1 MKSASHTRT
10 TGSTEP
16 RQPENRPSTIDSGDP
31 PRVGESFPRRS
42 ASAVAAFDI
51 ESFGLVRMF
60 VEHVVAKNASA
71 PLGNDGSAGH
81 EIDWGAVEAS
91 VADSRTIEQAIGR
104 AVVIADQMSRGY
116 FDGSQPGDPPLSP
129 KVEDPF
135 FAFSM
140 ADVVPDFGDGSRY
153 RTRVTR
159 KVSRI
164 FGARRAV
171 ATNTRHERL
180 TGIL

>member
-16 RQPENRPSTIDSGDP
+16 RQPDKRPWTVESGDP
-31 PRVGESFPRRS
+31 PRVGESFPPGS
-42 ASAVAAFDI
+42 ASAVGSFDI
-51 ESFGLVRMF
+51 ESFGLVRRF

-71 PLGNDGSAGH
+71 PFGNDGSAGH
-81 EIDWGAVEAS
+81 AVDWGAVEVSIAG
-91 VADSRTIEQAIGR
+91 SRTLEQAIGR
-104 AVVIADQMSRGY
+104 AVVIADQMSRGLC
-116 FDGSQPGDPPLSP
+116 DGSQPGDPSSSL

-164 FGARRAV
+164 FGARRAA
-171 ATNTRHERL
+171 ATNTGHERL